1 MSFLRRNGKI
11 DYLIMEKES
20 TGDKI
25 RIGILYVDDET
36 NNLIGFKATF
46 RSQFNIF
53 TAASA
58 DEGKKI
64 LDEKSNDIQL
74 IITDQRMPGMTGV
87 EFLVSIIDKY
97 PDPIRMLLTGYSDMQ
112 TVVDAINKGQIY
124 QYITKPW
131 EEQHLKIVIEKA
143 YEVYAL
149 RQENK
154 ELIKSLLR
162 ANEQLEFMLRQ
173 KLLS

>member
-1 MSFLRRNGKI
+1 
-11 DYLIMEKES
+11 MENEISSSKP
-20 TGDKI
+20 KV
-25 RIGILYVDDET
+25 GILYVDDEV
-36 NNLIGFKATF
+36 NNLTSFKATF
-46 RSQFNIF
+46 RSSYTIF
-53 TAASA
+53 TATSA
-58 DEGKKI
+58 DEGRKV
-64 LDEKSNDIQL
+64 LEEKSKDIQL

-87 EFLVSIIDKY
+87 EFLSSIIEQH
-97 PDPIRMLLTGYSDMQ
+97 PDPIRILLTGYSDIQ
-112 TVVDAINKGQIY
+112 AVIDAINRGQIY
-124 QYITKPW
+124 QYISKPW

>member
-1 MSFLRRNGKI
+1 MEVVKSF
-11 DYLIMEKES
+11 S
-20 TGDKI
+20 DK
-25 RIGILYVDDET
+25 IGILYVDDEV
-36 NNLIGFKATF
+36 NNLTSFKATF
-46 RSQFNIF
+46 RNSFNIL
-53 TAASA
+53 TAQSA
-58 DEGKKI
+58 EEGRKT
-64 LDEKSNDIQL
+64 LDEKIESIQI

-87 EFLVSIIDKY
+87 EFLASIVEKY
-97 PDPIRMLLTGYSDMQ
+97 PDPIRILLTGYSDIQ
-112 TVVDAINKGQIY
+112 AVVDAVNKGQIY
-124 QYITKPW
+124 YYISKPW
-131 EEQHLKIVIEKA
+131 EEQHLRIIIEKS